1 MMMYEEEY
9 PTFRNFTVGLKVV
22 QTGYVHEKVP
32 LTPDEYLNLC
42 QELEHREEWQ
52 KLAYLVFSYS
62 TGCRR
67 AEARQLLKEVVDYPA
82 KEKAIKIIDENGK
95 ETSAISKQYLT
106 HTIRCKGK
114 SVVGKPRK
122 LKFGEDAMSWLK
134 NGLKSV
140 VKMIVPICL
149 LLKQRMVIRVRS
161 EKVFSMTGVVV
172 CLQKL

>member
-1 MMMYEEEY
+1 M
-9 PTFRNFTVGLKVV
+9 PK
-22 QTGYVHEKVP
+22 Q
-32 LTPDEYLNLC
+32 
-42 QELEHREEWQ
+42 
-52 KLAYLVFSYS
+52 
-62 TGCRR
+62 
-67 AEARQLLKEVVDYPA
+67 VVDYPA

-134 NGLKSV
+134 KWLEIRGEDDCPYMFV
-140 VKMIVPICL
+140 VKT
-149 LLKQRMVIRVRS
+149 KDGNTRQS